1 MPAGITE
8 DDIEMFYCVWEK
20 YDEKATQYL
29 SFSCLEDFLADLDP
43 PLGIRKPNAIA
54 IAAFELPIKEG
65 DVVHCLDILYAVVR
79 HLLGDIE
86 QVPI

>member
-1 MPAGITE
+1 
-8 DDIEMFYCVWEK
+8 MFYCVWEK

-54 IAAFELPIKEG
+54 IAAFELPIKQG

-86 QVPI
+86 QVPLTGSY